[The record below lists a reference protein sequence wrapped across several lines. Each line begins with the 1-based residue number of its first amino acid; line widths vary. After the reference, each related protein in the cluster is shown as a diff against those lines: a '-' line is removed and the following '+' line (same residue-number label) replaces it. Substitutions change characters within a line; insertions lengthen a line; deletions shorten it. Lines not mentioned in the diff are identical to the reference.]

1 MKTEWTEECDT
12 TRREGRSSR
21 TYFPNVSFVL
31 LCNQQCLP
39 HPTPKFPPPPT
50 HHSLAQLTEPPSVGF
65 SFSQPF
71 PFHLLPTASRL
82 KFSFIFYA
90 HSLALARCLEQPSRS
105 FGRHNLLTEMENIF
119 DRRPRGGWGKKDAA
133 DTRTN
138 TAKVKRA
145 HTDRL
150 PKRWH
155 WAKRKENGT
164 ADDGGATKKKWVGK
178 QKEKQSSRGADRKKD
193 VARTLRE
200 DEGGGG

>member
-1 MKTEWTEECDT
+1 MCPSSYCVTNNVCH
-12 TRREGRSSR
+12 TRP
-21 TYFPNVSFVL
+21 PNS
-31 LCNQQCLP
+31 
-39 HPTPKFPPPPT
+39 PPPT

>member
-1 MKTEWTEECDT
+1 
-12 TRREGRSSR
+12 
-21 TYFPNVSFVL
+21 
-31 LCNQQCLP
+31 
-39 HPTPKFPPPPT
+39 
-50 HHSLAQLTEPPSVGF
+50 
-65 SFSQPF
+65 
-71 PFHLLPTASRL
+71 
-82 KFSFIFYA
+82 
-90 HSLALARCLEQPSRS
+90 
-105 FGRHNLLTEMENIF
+105 MENIF